1 MMRQSTLQQKTMRTT
16 LRPTLFGSLL
26 ALALLAGNSGCVYRM
41 AIQQGNFL
49 DPAQVAQLETGMTRS
64 QVAFLLGTPMI
75 PSAFDNDRWDYYY
88 YLKEQRLK
96 TADSR
101 RITVYFEDDKVARVE
116 KGPEIG
122 EPPHIGRR
130 NRS

>member
-1 MMRQSTLQQKTMRTT
+1 MMRQLTPQQKLMRTT
-16 LRPTLFGSLL
+16 LRPTLLGSLL
-26 ALALLAGNSGCVYRM
+26 ALALLAGSSGCVYRM

-49 DPAQVAQLETGMTRS
+49 DPGQVAQLENGMTRS

-75 PSAFDNDRWDYYY
+75 PQGFDNNRWDYFY

-122 EPPHIGRR
+122 EAPHIGRR